1 VRFKFPWRSR
11 EGIQKSIENLRQE
24 FNKVE
29 GLSQEKIFII
39 GPPGSGKTHHA
50 KR

>member
-1 VRFKFPWRSR
+1 VRFKFPWRSK

-39 GPPGSGKTHHA
+39 GPPGSGKTYHA